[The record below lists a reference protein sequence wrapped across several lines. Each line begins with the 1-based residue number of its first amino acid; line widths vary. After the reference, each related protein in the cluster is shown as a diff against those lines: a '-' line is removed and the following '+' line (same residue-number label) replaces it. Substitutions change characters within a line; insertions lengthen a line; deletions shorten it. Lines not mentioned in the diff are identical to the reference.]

1 MAKVA
6 QLRHFVVAAEELH
19 FPRAAQK
26 LDISRQKLTSSIAAV
41 EADYGKSLFV
51 FDTGSPE
58 PRLTR
63 AGEQALADA
72 RDELAKPSTPPVA
85 PPRPAGGKARASKG
99 KGRAPVVKGE
109 PKPFKKRQGR

>member
-1 MAKVA
+1 MKIA

-26 LDISRQKLTSSIAAV
+26 LDISRQKLTSSIAAI
-41 EADYGKSLFV
+41 EAEYGRALFDRSGPV
-51 FDTGSPE
+51 

-63 AGEQALADA
+63 AGQQALADA
-72 RDELAKPSTPPVA
+72 YEELAKPSTPPPA
-85 PPRPAGGKARASKG
+85 PPVPAGGKAKATG
-99 KGRAPVVKGE
+99 KGVGRGKVLKGQ

>member
-19 FPRAAQK
+19 MLRAAQK
-26 LDISRQKLTSSIAAV
+26 LGISRQKLTSSILAV
-41 EADYGKSLFV
+41 EADYDRALF
-51 FDTGSPE
+51 DPQSAET
-58 PRLTR
+58 RLTKT
-63 AGEQALADA
+63 GERALADA
-72 RDELAKPSTPPVA
+72 LTELAKPSTPPPA
-85 PPRPAGGKARASKG
+85 PPRPAGGKAKASKG

>member
-19 FPRAAQK
+19 MARAAQK
-26 LDISRQKLTSSIAAV
+26 LDISRQKLNSSIAAV
-41 EADYGKSLFV
+41 EADYGRALF
-51 FDTGSPE
+51 DPTAAE
-58 PRLTR
+58 TRLTKT
-63 AGEQALADA
+63 GERALADA
-72 RDELAKPSTPPVA
+72 RDELAKPSTPPPA
-85 PPRPAGGKARASKG
+85 PPRPAGGKAKASKG